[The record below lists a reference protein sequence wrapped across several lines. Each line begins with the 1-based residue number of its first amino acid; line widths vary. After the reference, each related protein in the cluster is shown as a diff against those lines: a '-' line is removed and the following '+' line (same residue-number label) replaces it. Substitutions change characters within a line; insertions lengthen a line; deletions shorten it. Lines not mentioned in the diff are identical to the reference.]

1 MSISIRSVNL
11 QDYYTIQHQLPHQKQ
26 NQVQRW
32 ASSVGIS
39 ASGNEKNA
47 SALGRTTRDVANIGG
62 GGGRSGDQFRRVAL
76 GEFRSE
82 VGGEGRACGGTRAE
96 NSFTVLTWL
105 LAT

>member
-26 NQVQRW
+26 NRAQRR

-47 SALGRTTRDVANIGG
+47 SALGRTTRDVANVGG
-62 GGGRSGDQFRRVAL
+62 GGGRSGDQFHRVVL
-76 GEFRSE
+76 DEFQSK
-82 VGGEGRACGGTRAE
+82 VGGEGKPVVGRGQRT
-96 NSFTVLTWL
+96 L
-105 LAT
+105 LRH